1 MSTTPPVSAILHR
14 AWSADLSPAKLYEL
28 LRLRVAVFVI
38 EQNCPYQELD
48 GRDLEPATRHFWVD
62 AEPGTDL
69 PQGYLRLLEERDGG
83 FRIGRVC
90 TAPWARGRGLSR
102 RLMEAALV
110 EVGTS
115 PCVLD
120 AQVYASGLYAAFG
133 FAPVGEEFLE
143 DGIPHVTMRRPGT
156 R

>member
-1 MSTTPPVSAILHR
+1 VSTTPVSATLHR
-14 AWSADLSPAKLYEL
+14 AWAADLTPARLYEL
-28 LRLRVAVFVI
+28 LQLRIAVFVI
-38 EQNCPYQELD
+38 EQNCPYPELD
-48 GRDLEPATRHFWVD
+48 GRDLESATRHFWVD
-62 AEPGTDL
+62 PEPGTEL
-69 PQGYLRLLEERDGG
+69 PQAYLRLLEERDGS

-110 EVGTS
+110 EVGRK

-120 AQVYASGLYAAFG
+120 SQVQVTGLYAAFG
-133 FAPVGEEFLE
+133 FAPDGEEFME
-143 DGIPHVTMRRPGT
+143 DGIPHITMRRGDS